1 MTEKIESPK
10 IVKLADK
17 APEKASEKTWTVR
30 PIEWLNVE
38 SLDIEAQGV
47 AHKADGK
54 VVFIDGALPFEVVSA
69 IDKHHFAVG
78 FVGDALGF
86 NVQRFDV

>member
-1 MTEKIESPK
+1 MKVAEFTPSPETIGAMTEKIESIK
-10 IVKLADK
+10 ADK
-17 APEKASEKTWTVR
+17 TTEKTWTER

-54 VVFIDGALPFEVVSA
+54 VVFIDGALPFEV
-69 IDKHHFAVG
+69 
-78 FVGDALGF
+78 
-86 NVQRFDV
+86 FDSLTGYY